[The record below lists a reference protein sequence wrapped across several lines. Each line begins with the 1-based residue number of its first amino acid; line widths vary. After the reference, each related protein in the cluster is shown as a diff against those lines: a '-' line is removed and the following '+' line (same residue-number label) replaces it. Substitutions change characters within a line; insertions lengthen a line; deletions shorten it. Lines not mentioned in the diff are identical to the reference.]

1 MYAPGRTSMR
11 VDSNCKNVPKKS
23 AKKGFFVTN
32 LKLCNSFVEVLFFS
46 LEWNNC
52 DTKFYKDD
60 LQNFT
65 KNAKTITA
73 QKTKFEKPQRSKAK
87 PKLIKTT
94 KP

>member
-32 LKLCNSFVEVLFFS
+32 LKLCNSFVEVLPFT

-52 DTKFYKDD
+52 DTKFYKDAK
-60 LQNFT
+60 LT
-65 KNAKTITA
+65 ELHKKRKNNN
-73 QKTKFEKPQRSKAK
+73 RSKNEIRKTAE
-87 PKLIKTT
+87 IKSKTEID
-94 KP
+94 